1 MKNIFKNKWLQLISL
16 LPPGYYFFVHFLYD
30 SKICSREGALPECVI
45 MVAVAWFLLV
55 FFMMIGLAILFFLK
69 SYYHKAKNN
78 KLSKS
83 YLWIAV
89 IVTLIVLYL
98 LIFKV
103 SIFL

>member
-16 LPPGYYFFVHFLYD
+16 LPPGYYFFGYFLYD

-55 FFMMIGLAILFFLK
+55 FFIMIGLAILFFLK
-69 SYYHKAKNN
+69 AYYHRGRNS

-83 YLWIAV
+83 YLWIAS

-98 LIFKV
+98 FIFKI
-103 SIFL
+103 SMFL